1 MATTTATITLSSAD
15 LLGDNLS
22 LSSTTTLYEMGTT
35 IGLTQYEMGRVLIPS
50 SNTNSILIKATA
62 AGAGDSSKVY
72 VANKNTDVT
81 HYVVISIN
89 SVELGR
95 LYSGDWMFIPWS
107 QSTTTVGESTVR
119 HDIEIFCPTTASGT
133 HPNGAGN
140 PTADIEYMVFNQGK
154 TFVAAA

>member
-1 MATTTATITLSSAD
+1 MATTTATITLASAD

-22 LSSTTTLYEMGTT
+22 LSSTTTLYDAGTT

-107 QSTTTVGESTVR
+107 QSATT
-119 HDIEIFCPTTASGT
+119 HDIEIYCPVALATTC
-133 HPNGAGN
+133 
-140 PTADIEYMVFNQGK
+140 DVEYMVFNQGK

>member
-1 MATTTATITLSSAD
+1 MATTTATITLASAD

-22 LSSTTTLYEMGTT
+22 LSSTTTLYDAGTT

-72 VANKNTDVT
+72 IANKNTDVT

-107 QSTTTVGESTVR
+107 QSATT
-119 HDIEIFCPTTASGT
+119 HDIEIYCPAALATTC
-133 HPNGAGN
+133 
-140 PTADIEYMVFNQGK
+140 DVEYMVFNQGK

>member
-1 MATTTATITLSSAD
+1 MATTTATITLASAD

-22 LSSTTTLYEMGTT
+22 LSSTTTLYDAGTT

-72 VANKNTDVT
+72 IANKNTDVT
-81 HYVVISIN
+81 QFVVISIN
-89 SVELGR
+89 EVELGR

-107 QSTTTVGESTVR
+107 QSATT
-119 HDIEIFCPTTASGT
+119 HDIEIYCPAALATTC
-133 HPNGAGN
+133 
-140 PTADIEYMVFNQGK
+140 DVEYMVFNQGK

>member
-1 MATTTATITLSSAD
+1 M
-15 LLGDNLS
+15 
-22 LSSTTTLYEMGTT
+22 
-35 IGLTQYEMGRVLIPS
+35 
-50 SNTNSILIKATA
+50 
-62 AGAGDSSKVY
+62 
-72 VANKNTDVT
+72 
-81 HYVVISIN
+81 

-107 QSTTTVGESTVR
+107 QSATT
-119 HDIEIFCPTTASGT
+119 HDIEIYCPTTASAT

>member
-22 LSSTTTLYEMGTT
+22 LSSTTTLYDAGTT

-50 SNTNSILIKATA
+50 SDTNVILIDATA
-62 AGAGDSSKVY
+62 AGAGDSSRVY
-72 VANKNTDVT
+72 IANKNTDVT
-81 HYVVISIN
+81 HYVVISID

-107 QSTTTVGESTVR
+107 QADAD
-119 HDIEIFCPTTASGT
+119 HDIEIYCPAALATTC
-133 HPNGAGN
+133 
-140 PTADIEYMVFNQGK
+140 DVEYMVFNQGK
-154 TFVAAA
+154 TFVSA

>member
-22 LSSTTTLYEMGTT
+22 LSSTTTLYDAGTT

-50 SNTNSILIKATA
+50 SNTNVILIDATA
-62 AGAGDSSKVY
+62 AGVGDSSRVY
-72 VANKNTDVT
+72 IANKNTDVT
-81 HYVVISIN
+81 QFVVISIN

-107 QSTTTVGESTVR
+107 QSATT
-119 HDIEIFCPTTASGT
+119 HDIEIYCPAALATTC
-133 HPNGAGN
+133 
-140 PTADIEYMVFNQGK
+140 DVEYMVFNQGK

>member
-15 LLGDNLS
+15 LLSDNLS
-22 LSSTTTLYEMGTT
+22 LSSTTTLYDAGTT

-62 AGAGDSSKVY
+62 AGAGDSSRVY
-72 VANKNTDVT
+72 IANKNTDVT

-107 QSTTTVGESTVR
+107 QSATT
-119 HDIEIFCPTTASGT
+119 HDIEIYCPAALATTC
-133 HPNGAGN
+133 
-140 PTADIEYMVFNQGK
+140 DVEYMVFNQGK